1 MEKLEQ
7 QIRTSSMLDVIE
19 LDRRRGIYTIAD
31 FDNEA
36 RSGIYRDVLD
46 KLLEKSPLEEEDL
59 VVRALMT
66 KNLLKY
72 VDISM
77 RYVMNNEP
85 EKWVQ
90 IKQMARDGVLDPTF
104 ETCDNPLAVE
114 LQHNN
119 YIYARNIETKRSTL
133 FDTNEVLFLTNKLKD
148 ISYETY
154 NEGLL
159 KSEDKTK

>member
-7 QIRTSSMLDVIE
+7 QVRLSSLLDVIA
-19 LDRRRGIYTIAD
+19 LDRRRGIYTIAE

-36 RSGIYRDVLD
+36 RSGIYADTLD
-46 KLLEKSPLEEEDL
+46 KLVEKSPLEEEDL
-59 VVRALMT
+59 VVRAMMT

-77 RYVMNNEP
+77 RYVMHHDQ
-85 EKWVQ
+85 EKWNRVREY
-90 IKQMARDGVLDPTF
+90 ARIGVLDPTF
-104 ETCDNPLAVE
+104 ETCDNSLAVE
-114 LQHNN
+114 LQNNN

-133 FDTNEVLFLTNKLKD
+133 FDADEVQFLTNKLRD
-148 ISYETY
+148 ISYEAY